1 MLEQIWWDY
10 VYENAKFTIYYETTL
25 KYNPL
30 NGVYCQES
38 CNLFGWHLVVFLS
51 ETSRIQISTSLI
63 LDGCNYQIN
72 QYI

>member
-38 CNLFGWHLVVFLS
+38 CNLFG
-51 ETSRIQISTSLI
+51 
-63 LDGCNYQIN
+63 
-72 QYI
+72 